1 MGEHPDYNVNNVKL
15 PGGWLM
21 MEVFKIPKRSPD
33 LNVLDYAVWAKVE
46 TLLRAQERKMPKSR
60 YESRAQF
67 EARLDRTACS
77 LPPEFIRK
85 SILNLKERCQRLYK
99 AKGGL
104 FEEGGRKKRRS

>member
-1 MGEHPDYNVNNVKL
+1 MATRPTTQSEQEASHRLGEHPDYNVNNVKL

-67 EARLDRTACS
+67 EALLDRTACS

-85 SILNLKERCQRLYK
+85 SILNLKERCQRL
-99 AKGGL
+99 
-104 FEEGGRKKRRS
+104 